1 MSSPGTKTTHKMKK
15 FAVKLFFPCIVIM
28 LLFLSFSF
36 GKNSATADLSGEILN
51 YDKLKTVI
59 AENQSELDDIQEKIG
74 DKQKEYDELMGIISE
89 KEKFENQYTIAMEK
103 LAEMNG
109 QLAELN
115 KKIEAK
121 KKELSALEGEIADKK
136 D

>member
-36 GKNSATADLSGEILN
+36 GKNSATADLSGEILI
-51 YDKLKTVI
+51 YDKLKIVI
-59 AENQSELDDIQEKIG
+59 AENQSELDDIQKKIS

-89 KEKFENQYTIAMEK
+89 KEKFENQYMTAKEK
-103 LAEMNG
+103 LAEMNEH
-109 QLAELN
+109 LAELT

-121 KKELSALEGEIADKK
+121 MKELASLEGEIADKK